1 MALDAVVESVLATSK
16 DKVAQINSDADQEVA
31 RILNEARE
39 RAAEIKSRKETEVGH
54 VTEAIERREIS
65 SANLEVKRSELNV
78 HKDLLEK
85 ARTML
90 LEKIQNLPKK
100 ENESMLKKTLEPYD
114 LKDMKVYSNK
124 RDEAFVSSLAPNYG
138 GNLDIIGGVVVESKD
153 GALRY
158 DLTFETLAREVFNNH
173 MKEASKIIFG

>member
-1 MALDAVVESVLATSK
+1 MALDAVVESVLNTSK
-16 DKVAQINSDADQEVA
+16 SQVAQIIGETDQEAA

-39 RAAEIKSRKETEVGH
+39 RAAEIKSRKQTEVGH
-54 VTEAIERREIS
+54 AVEAVERREIS

-78 HKDLLEK
+78 HKDLLEQ
-85 ARTML
+85 ARLKLM
-90 LEKIQNLPKK
+90 EKIQNLPKK
-100 ENESMLKKTLEPYD
+100 ENEAMLKKLLEPYN
-114 LKDMKVYSNK
+114 LKDMKVYSSK

-173 MKEASKIIFG
+173 MKEVSRILFG

>member
-16 DKVAQINSDADQEVA
+16 DKVAQVNAEADQEVA
-31 RILNEARE
+31 RVLNEARE
-39 RAAEIKSRKETEVGH
+39 RAAEIKSRKQTEVGH
-54 VTEAIERREIS
+54 AVEAVERREIS

-78 HKDLLEK
+78 HKDLLEQ
-85 ARTML
+85 ARLKL

-100 ENESMLKKTLEPYD
+100 ENEAMLKKLLEPYN

-138 GNLDIIGGVVVESKD
+138 GNLDIMGGVVVESKD

-158 DLTFETLAREVFNNH
+158 DLTYETLAREVFNNR
-173 MKEASKIIFG
+173 MKEVSRILFG

>member
-1 MALDAVVESVLATSK
+1 MALDTVVESVLATSK

-100 ENESMLKKTLEPYD
+100 DNESMLKKTLEPYD

-124 RDEAFVSSLAPNYG
+124 RDEAIVSSLAPNYG

-158 DLTFETLAREVFNNH
+158 DLTYETLAREVFNNR
-173 MKEASKIIFG
+173 MKEVSKILFG

>member
-16 DKVAQINSDADQEVA
+16 DKVAQINVGADQDVA

-39 RAAEIKSRKETEVGH
+39 RAAEIKSRKEVEVGH
-54 VTEAIERREIS
+54 ATEAIERREIS

-78 HKDLLEK
+78 HKDLLEQAK
-85 ARTML
+85 VKL
-90 LEKIQNLPKK
+90 FEKIQNLPKK
-100 ENESMLKKTLEPYD
+100 DNESMLKKMLEPYN

-138 GNLDIIGGVVVESKD
+138 GNLDIIGGVVIESKD

-158 DLTFETLAREVFNNH
+158 DLTYETLAREVFNNR
-173 MKEASKIIFG
+173 MKEVSGILFG

>member
-1 MALDAVVESVLATSK
+1 MALDAVIESVLATSK
-16 DKVAQINSDADQEVA
+16 DRVAQVESEGDLEVA

-39 RAAEIKSRKETEVGH
+39 RAAEIKSRKEAEVGH
-54 VTEAIERREIS
+54 AVEAIERREIS
-65 SANLEVKRSELNV
+65 SANLEVKRAELNV

-90 LEKIQNLPKK
+90 LEKIANLSKK
-100 ENESMLKKTLEPYD
+100 DNEAMLKKLLEPYE

-124 RDEAFVSSLAPNYG
+124 RDEAFITSLAPNYG
-138 GNLDIIGGVVVESKD
+138 GNLDITGGVVVESKD

-158 DLTFETLAREVFNNH
+158 DLSYETLAREVFSNR
-173 MKEASKIIFG
+173 MKEVSRILFG

>member
-16 DKVAQINSDADQEVA
+16 DKVAEINSEADLEVA

-54 VTEAIERREIS
+54 TTEAIERREIS

-85 ARTML
+85 ARTRL

-100 ENESMLKKTLEPYD
+100 DNESMLKKMLEPYD
-114 LKDMKVYSNK
+114 LKDMKVFSNK
-124 RDEAFVSSLAPNYG
+124 RDEAFISSLAPNYG
-138 GNLDIIGGVVVESKD
+138 GNLDIIGGVVIESKD
-153 GALRY
+153 GSLRY
-158 DLTFETLAREVFNNH
+158 DLTYETLAREVFNNH
-173 MKEASKIIFG
+173 MKEVSGILFG

>member
-1 MALDAVVESVLATSK
+1 MALDAVVESILATSK
-16 DKVAQINSDADQEVA
+16 DKVAQVSAEADQEVA
-31 RILNEARE
+31 RTLNEARE
-39 RAAEIKSRKETEVGH
+39 RAAEIKSRKQTEVGH
-54 VTEAIERREIS
+54 AVEAVERREIS

-78 HKDLLEK
+78 HKDLLEQ
-85 ARTML
+85 ARLKL

-100 ENESMLKKTLEPYD
+100 ENEAMLKKLLEPYN

-138 GNLDIIGGVVVESKD
+138 GNLDIMGGVVVESKD

-158 DLTFETLAREVFNNH
+158 DLTYETLAREVFNNR
-173 MKEASKIIFG
+173 MKEVSRILFG

>member
-1 MALDAVVESVLATSK
+1 MALDAVVESILNTSK
-16 DKVAQINSDADQEVA
+16 GQVAQIIGETDQEAA

-39 RAAEIKSRKETEVGH
+39 RAAEIKSRKESEVGH
-54 VTEAIERREIS
+54 TVEAIERREIS

-85 ARTML
+85 ARTKL
-90 LEKIQNLPKK
+90 LEKISNLPKK
-100 ENESMLKKTLEPYD
+100 DNEAMLKKMLEPYD

-124 RDEAFVSSLAPNYG
+124 RDEAFLSSLAPNYG
-138 GNLDIIGGVVVESKD
+138 GNLDIIGGVVVESGD

-158 DLTFETLAREVFNNH
+158 DLSYETLAREVFNNR
-173 MKEASKIIFG
+173 MKEVSKVLFG

>member
-16 DKVAQINSDADQEVA
+16 DKVAQINAEADQEVA
-31 RILNEARE
+31 RTLNEARE
-39 RAAEIKSRKETEVGH
+39 RAAEIKSRKQTEVGH
-54 VTEAIERREIS
+54 AVEAVERREIS

-78 HKDLLEK
+78 HKDLLEQ
-85 ARTML
+85 ARLKL

-100 ENESMLKKTLEPYD
+100 ENEAMLKKLLEPYN

-138 GNLDIIGGVVVESKD
+138 GNLDIMGGVVVESKD

-158 DLTFETLAREVFNNH
+158 DLTYETLAREVFNNR
-173 MKEASKIIFG
+173 MKEVSRILFG

>member
-1 MALDAVVESVLATSK
+1 MALDTVVESVLATSK
-16 DKVAQINSDADQEVA
+16 DKVAQINVGADQEVA

-39 RAAEIKSRKETEVGH
+39 RAAEIKSRKEVEVGH
-54 VTEAIERREIS
+54 ATEAIERREIS

-78 HKDLLEK
+78 HKDLLEQAK
-85 ARTML
+85 VKL
-90 LEKIQNLPKK
+90 FEKIQNLPKK
-100 ENESMLKKTLEPYD
+100 DNESLLKKMLEPYN

-138 GNLDIIGGVVVESKD
+138 GNLDIIGGVVIESKD

-158 DLTFETLAREVFNNH
+158 DLTYETLAREVFNNR
-173 MKEASKIIFG
+173 MKEVSGILFG

>member
-1 MALDAVVESVLATSK
+1 MQWLSQSWQPARTRSQ
-16 DKVAQINSDADQEVA
+16 QINSEADLEVA

-54 VTEAIERREIS
+54 TTEAIERREIS

-85 ARTML
+85 ARTRL

-100 ENESMLKKTLEPYD
+100 DNESMLKKMLEPYD
-114 LKDMKVYSNK
+114 LKDMKVFSNK
-124 RDEAFVSSLAPNYG
+124 RDEAFISSLAPNYG
-138 GNLDIIGGVVVESKD
+138 GNLDIIGGVVIESKD
-153 GALRY
+153 GSLRY
-158 DLTFETLAREVFNNH
+158 DLTYETLAREVFNNH
-173 MKEASKIIFG
+173 MKEVSGILFG